1 MLFIQVSQAR
11 NLSLNTSGLKQVRSI
26 SVASPCLLRIF
37 SVSITYGDS
46 TDLVRSRYGLATD
59 RIGFVYLMR

>member
-11 NLSLNTSGLKQVRSI
+11 NLPLNTSGSRQVRSI

-37 SVSITYGDS
+37 SVSAPYLLRTISVPITYGDS
-46 TDLVRSRYGLATD
+46 TDLVRSRYGPD
-59 RIGFVYLMR
+59 